1 RYAPLQRERPDRS
14 RALHLV
20 RPAGIEP
27 ATPTVS
33 RWCSTAELRTR
44 AGLWRVAA
52 PPGRVK
58 QFASYAG
65 CGGRRIRSMKIARY
79 WAQEITMHSAAII
92 ARAISS
98 GPGSTS
104 RAPWT
109 RAKMLAAARNA
120 VPYLPKRVGRIA

>member
-1 RYAPLQRERPDRS
+1 RERPDRS
-14 RALHLV
+14 RALHLVLV

-52 PPGRVK
+52 ALGRVK

-79 WAQEITMHSAAII
+79 CAHEITMHWAAII
-92 ARAISS
+92 ASAISS